1 MYLTFQEYYGI
12 TECVQLE
19 SNEFLNLEYQ
29 ARKEID
35 ARTQGRVACMK
46 EVPESIK
53 QLMARLV
60 DINRRYFSFGKS
72 EQIVKSISNDGVTET
87 YQDFFDLKDLEKE
100 KTKLIN
106 TYLSNEKDDRGVPLL
121 YLGVR

>member
-46 EVPESIK
+46 KVPESIK